1 MKISRRVHSTM
12 DPPLTGLMAECRRRA
27 AQGRDVI
34 SLAQAVVD
42 YDPPDAFLKALAD
55 GLEDPGSLIHR
66 YTPDPGLDELREALS
81 RYLGPAFGLDAD
93 PREEILVTPGANHAA
108 YTALSAVLDQ
118 GDEALLL
125 APYYFNHQMTVRL
138 AGGVPRVLDGDPEEG
153 FLPPVS
159 GIAEAWTPRLRCLV
173 LVHPGNPTGTVIP
186 PGWIREL
193 AELITLDP
201 RWEDVWLVTD
211 QTYQEIYLEGERPL
225 SPASITGMRERTLTV
240 GSFSKS
246 LALAGWRLGFL
257 CGPASF
263 VSEAIKIH
271 DTSVICASHPA
282 QFALAAAL
290 DDPGLDAYLEEKR
303 RLLRKR
309 RDALLTPLKS
319 DGRLNVQVPAGA
331 CFAFVGLP
339 DGTEAAGFC
348 RELLEEQDVAAVPG
362 AAFGES
368 WAAFMRIGFGH
379 LPETRLEEGAARIL
393 RQLSR

>member
-1 MKISRRVHSTM
+1 MKISRRVRSTM

-42 YDPPDAFLKALAD
+42 YAPPDSFLQALAS
-55 GLEDPGSLIHR
+55 GLRSAGTLLHR

-81 RYLGPAFGLDAD
+81 RYLKPAFGLDAD
-93 PREEILVTPGANHAA
+93 PRGEILVTPGANHAA
-108 YTALSAVLDQ
+108 YTALCAVLDQ

-138 AGGVPRVLDGDPEEG
+138 AGGVPRVLDGDPEDG

-159 GIAEAWTPRLRCLV
+159 AIAEAWTPRLRCLV

-193 AELITLDP
+193 AELMTLDP
-201 RWEDVWLVTD
+201 RWEDVWLLTD
-211 QTYQEIYLEGERPL
+211 QTYQEIHLEGERPL
-225 SPASITGMRERTLTV
+225 SPASLPGMRRRTVTA

-257 CGPASF
+257 CGPAGF
-263 VSEAIKIH
+263 VAEAMKIH
-271 DTSVICASHPA
+271 DSSVICASHPA
-282 QFALAAAL
+282 QFALTAAL
-290 DDPGLDAYLEEKR
+290 DDPGLEAYLEEKR
-303 RLLRKR
+303 GLLRKR

-319 DGRLNVQVPAGA
+319 DGRISVQVPDGA
-331 CFAFVGLP
+331 CFAFAGLP
-339 DGTEAAGFC
+339 DGTDAAAFC
-348 RELLEEQDVAAVPG
+348 RVLLEEQDAAAVPG

-368 WAAFMRIGFGH
+368 WRAFIRIGFGH
-379 LPETRLEEGAARIL
+379 LPEARLEEGAARIL